1 MKKRWKKGIGAVVFV
16 LITVILIETLSQVAE
31 PTYAQGRW
39 DSESMTN
46 SFYELEKDSL
56 EVVAIGSSVCAAAI
70 DPYQLYEETGI
81 NSYNMSIISEPMI
94 GTYYWLKEMYKTQK
108 PKVVM
113 IEIQIA
119 ARKRQKKEEKFR
131 RCYDYMKTGLNKIQ
145 FAFAY
150 CNIDEDAN
158 IFDYLFP
165 LSLFHTRW
173 SDMEED
179 DFDEN
184 MAPARGFN
192 ALVKQSGIEFD
203 GLDIVSDKLPE
214 KYSKTDYEYL
224 KRNIQLCREN
234 GSEVILFKTPDSTWL
249 NDKHNL
255 IARRAEEMNVEFIDF
270 SQTENYQKL
279 GIDWKTDANDEQH
292 LNMEG
297 AKKFTG
303 YIGKLLKD
311 KFELTDYSNEDEEKL
326 GYNRENYNLYM
337 QEAKALMKKN

>member
-1 MKKRWKKGIGAVVFV
+1 MNKRLKRVLGTIAFV
-16 LITVILIETLSQVAE
+16 LITVILIETLSQVTQ

-39 DSESMTN
+39 DSESMAN
-46 SFYELEKDSL
+46 SFYELEDNSL
-56 EVVAIGSSVCAAAI
+56 EVVTIGSSVCAAAI

-81 NSYNMSIISEPMI
+81 NSFNMSIISEPMI
-94 GTYYWLKEMYKTQK
+94 GTYYWLKELYKTQK

-131 RCYDYMKTGLNKIQ
+131 RCYDYMETSLNKLE

-165 LSLFHTRW
+165 LSIFHTRW
-173 SDMEED
+173 NDMEAED
-179 DFDEN
+179 FEEN
-184 MAPARGFN
+184 MAPARGYN
-192 ALVKQSGIEFD
+192 ALVKQSGIDFN
-203 GLDIVSDKLPE
+203 GLDIVSGKLPE
-214 KYSKTDYEYL
+214 KYSETDYEYL
-224 KRNIQLCREN
+224 KKNIELCREN

-255 IARRAEEMNVEFIDF
+255 IVKRAEEMDVEFIDF
-270 SQTENYQKL
+270 SQTQNYQKL

-292 LNMEG
+292 LNLRG
-297 AKKFTG
+297 AEKFTA
-303 YIGKLLKD
+303 YIGKLLKE
-311 KFELTDYSNEDEEKL
+311 KFELTDYTKEDSGKL
-326 GYNRENYNLYM
+326 GYEWENYNSYM
-337 QEAKALMKKN
+337 QEARELLKSN